1 MKKIIKHKLSLTLLS
16 VISSFFTFSISVAY
30 ASTKLATEQPSDS
43 TKIFASD
50 LAHYSKR
57 DIKDEVFYFV
67 LPDRFNNGDTSNDN
81 GSKTKTI
88 SQGGF
93 DPSNKMAF
101 HGGDLPGLTAKL
113 PYLENLGITAI
124 WLTPILRNQAVQGD
138 ITGYHGYWV
147 LDFTEIDPHLGS
159 NADLK
164 SFINQAHE
172 KNIKVFFDIITNH
185 TADVVKYKECH
196 GEDGSG
202 WSESGEACPYI
213 SLAEIAKGKT
223 YTTIVPKE
231 NQQLKTPGWLN
242 DPKHYHNQGDST
254 FEGENSLN
262 GDFFG
267 LDDLNTESPEVVNGM
282 IDIYQNII
290 SEFKPD
296 GFRIDTVKHVN
307 IEFWQQFIPALD
319 SHAKQLGI
327 ENFFMFGEVYSG
339 DPKELSNFTTKG
351 KLPSVLDF
359 GLQSALYQTLIEDK
373 GTDKLAELFAQ
384 DVLYKNA
391 NELLNFTGNH
401 DMGRFAYLLNS
412 KGEQLNQKQTS
423 DRLALATAITF
434 FARGVPVIYYGD
446 EQGFVGDGG
455 NHDSRQDMMPSNV
468 ASYNNDTLLLS
479 TKNTAENNFDQQ
491 HPLYQLFSSFAQLFH
506 QHPTLRYGQQQTI
519 YSSDQAGVFAL
530 SRTFKDD
537 KYLVIFNTA
546 AEAKPIKLSLSAD
559 YHLIHASLQA
569 PILLTAKDTSHNI
582 AKLSFAIYQKNQ
594 SNLDE

>member
-16 VISSFFTFSISVAY
+16 VIFSFLPISISVAY
-30 ASTKLATEQPSDS
+30 ASTHLDTEQKSPS
-43 TKIFASD
+43 TKIFAKD
-50 LAHYSKR
+50 LTHYSKR

-67 LPDRFNNGDTSNDN
+67 LPDRFNNGDTSNDY
-81 GSKTKTI
+81 GSTTKTI

-213 SLAEIAKGKT
+213 SLAEIAKGKS

-231 NQQLKTPGWLN
+231 NQQLKTPAWLN
-242 DPKHYHNQGDST
+242 APKHYHNQGDST

-307 IEFWQQFIPALD
+307 IEFWQQFIPALE
-319 SHAKQLGI
+319 SHAKQQGI

-339 DPKELSNFTTKG
+339 DPKELSSFTTKG

-359 GLQSALYQTLIEDK
+359 GLQSALYQTLIEQK

-384 DVLYKNA
+384 DALYKNA

-412 KGEQLNQKQTS
+412 KDQQFNQQQTS
-423 DRLALATAITF
+423 DRLALATAVTF

-455 NHDSRQDMMPSNV
+455 NHDSRQDMMPSKV
-468 ASYNNDTLLLS
+468 ASYNNDTLLLNNK
-479 TKNTAENNFDQQ
+479 TTAENNFDQQ

-506 QHPTLRYGQQQTI
+506 QHPTLKYGQQKTL
-519 YSSDQAGVFAL
+519 YSSEQAGIFAL
-530 SRTFKDD
+530 SRTFADEQ
-537 KYLVIFNTA
+537 YIVVFNTA
-546 AEAKPIKLSLSAD
+546 SEAKPVNISLNAD
-559 YHLIHASLQA
+559 YHLIHASHQA
-569 PILLTAKDTSHNI
+569 PKLLTAKGTSHNLT
-582 AKLSFAIYQKNQ
+582 KLSFAIYQKK
-594 SNLDE
+594 

>member
-1 MKKIIKHKLSLTLLS
+1 MKKKIRHKLLLS
-16 VISSFFTFSISVAY
+16 LFSFIICFSPLSFSFAISPTMLNT
-30 ASTKLATEQPSDS
+30 ASSLSSNKILA
-43 TKIFASD
+43 KD
-50 LAHYSKR
+50 LEHYSKR
-57 DIKDEVFYFV
+57 TIQDEVFYFV
-67 LPDRFNNGDTSNDN
+67 LPDRFSNGDTSNDK
-81 GSKTKTI
+81 GSKTKII

-93 DPSNKMAF
+93 DPSNKMSF
-101 HGGDLPGLTAKL
+101 HGGDLQGLTAKL

-164 SFINQAHE
+164 SFIQQAHQ

-223 YTTIVPKE
+223 YSTIVPKE
-231 NQQLKTPGWLN
+231 NQHLKTPAWLN

-267 LDDLNTESPEVVNGM
+267 LDDLNTESPDVVNGM

-290 SEFKPD
+290 SEFRPD

-307 IEFWQQFIPALD
+307 IEFWQQFIPSLQ
-319 SHAKQLGI
+319 SHAKQQGI

-339 DPKELSNFTTKG
+339 DPKELSSFTTKG

-359 GLQSALYQTLIEDK
+359 GLQSALYQTLIEQK
-373 GTDKLAELFAQ
+373 GTNKLAELFAQ
-384 DVLYKNA
+384 DALYKNA

-401 DMGRFAYLLNS
+401 DMGRFSYLLNS
-412 KGEQLNQKQTS
+412 QKKQFDEQQTS
-423 DRLALATAITF
+423 ARLTLATAITF
-434 FARGVPVIYYGD
+434 FARGIPVIYYGD

-455 NHDSRQDMMPSNV
+455 NHDSRQDMMPSKV
-468 ASYNNDTLLLS
+468 TSYNNDTLLLS
-479 TKNTAENNFDQQ
+479 NNTTAENNFDQQ

-506 QHPTLRYGQQQTI
+506 QHPALKYGQQQTL
-519 YSSDQAGVFAL
+519 YSSEKSGILAL
-530 SRTFKDD
+530 SRTFEDEQ
-537 KYLVIFNTA
+537 YLVIFNTA
-546 AEAKPIKLSLSAD
+546 NERKKLTLPLNAN
-559 YHLIHASLQA
+559 YQLIHASHQA
-569 PILLTAKDTSHNI
+569 PKLLPANAIDQHISE
-582 AKLSFAIYQKNQ
+582 LGFAIYQRR
-594 SNLDE
+594 

>member
-1 MKKIIKHKLSLTLLS
+1 MKEKLKKPQLLTLFSLIFGSLFLSNTFAFESNKLST
-16 VISSFFTFSISVAY
+16 ISSQP
-30 ASTKLATEQPSDS
+30 TKKLLA
-43 TKIFASD
+43 KD
-50 LAHYSKR
+50 LTHYSSR

-67 LPDRFNNGDTSNDN
+67 LPDRFSNGDTSNDN
-81 GSKTKTI
+81 GSKTKII

-93 DPSNKMAF
+93 DASNKMAF

-164 SFINQAHE
+164 NFIAQAHQR
-172 KNIKVFFDIITNH
+172 NIKVFFDIITNH

-213 SLAEIAKGKT
+213 SLAEIAKGKS

-231 NQQLKTPGWLN
+231 NQQLKTPAWLN

-254 FEGENSLN
+254 FQGENSLN

-267 LDDLNTESPEVVNGM
+267 LDDLNTESPVVVNGM

-290 SEFKPD
+290 SEFRPD

-307 IEFWQQFIPALD
+307 IEFWQQFIPALEQ
-319 SHAKQLGI
+319 HANQQGI
-327 ENFFMFGEVYSG
+327 ANFFMFGEVYSG
-339 DPKELSNFTTKG
+339 DPKELSNFTTTG

-359 GLQSALYQTLIEDK
+359 GLQSALYQTLIEQK

-384 DVLYKNA
+384 DALYKNA
-391 NELLNFTGNH
+391 NELLNFSGNH
-401 DMGRFAYLLNS
+401 DMGRFAYLLN
-412 KGEQLNQKQTS
+412 GQKQQYDEQQTS
-423 DRLALATAITF
+423 ARLALATAITF

-446 EQGFVGDGG
+446 EQGFVGKGG
-455 NHDSRQDMMPSNV
+455 NHDARQDMMPSKV
-468 ASYNNDTLLLS
+468 ASYNNQSLLLS
-479 TKNTAENNFDQQ
+479 DNTTADDNFDPQ
-491 HPLYQLFSSFAQLFH
+491 HPLYQLFASFAQIFH
-506 QHPTLRYGQQQTI
+506 QHPVLRHGQQQTI
-519 YSSDQAGVFAL
+519 YSSDQAGIFAL
-530 SRTFKDD
+530 SRTLADQQ
-537 KYLVIFNTA
+537 YLVVFNTA
-546 AEAKPIKLSLSAD
+546 ADAKALSLPLNAN
-559 YHLIHASLQA
+559 YHLLHSSHQA
-569 PILLTAKDTSHNI
+569 PTLLNPTLTNQALPG
-582 AKLSFAIYQKNQ
+582 LSFAIYQQ
-594 SNLDE
+594 R